1 MEDFSL
7 NAQHATRNFFKL
19 ARFSRLRFVATDFS
33 RWTNWEGKVPAEPK
47 LSANREVGKSAG
59 RKGSE

>member
-33 RWTNWEGKVPAEPK
+33 RWTNWEGKVPAETA
-47 LSANREVGKSAG
+47 ANSDWQMVGC
-59 RKGSE
+59 

>member
-33 RWTNWEGKVPAEPK
+33 RWTNWEGKVPAEPA
-47 LSANREVGKSAG
+47 ANSDWQMVGC
-59 RKGSE
+59 